1 MFFMWWG
8 SIFIVIV
15 FGGIGYFLI
24 PYIYGIKF
32 EQSKYIFI
40 IHVITLIPVCVA
52 NAQYIWIINE
62 RRSKMFLVQT
72 LTCAFLAITLNYF
85 LIRKLGL
92 IGAPVATLIS
102 QLFQCLILIS
112 FLSKNLFKITIQSL
126 LWK

>member
-1 MFFMWWG
+1 
-8 SIFIVIV
+8 
-15 FGGIGYFLI
+15 
-24 PYIYGIKF
+24 
-32 EQSKYIFI
+32 
-40 IHVITLIPVCVA
+40 
-52 NAQYIWIINE
+52 YIWIINE

-102 QLFQCLILIS
+102 QFFQCLILIS